1 MVVVGPVGGCISI
14 AVLASAYV
22 CGSRRHHHRT
32 TLQGTGASQMNAT
45 DVMLAEPGT
54 AQSESMADENVPAAP
69 PVPSFDYARVVEALA
84 GTPYMLTIAAQL
96 AAMLRARIGSG
107 GLAPNQPIPG
117 ESTLMRQYG
126 VARETARKAVRVLVA
141 EGLVYVVQGR
151 GAYVAA
157 RG

>member
-1 MVVVGPVGGCISI
+1 
-14 AVLASAYV
+14 
-22 CGSRRHHHRT
+22 
-32 TLQGTGASQMNAT
+32 MNAT

-54 AQSESMADENVPAAP
+54 ARSESMAGENVTAAP
-69 PVPSFDYARVVEALA
+69 AVPSFGYARVVAALA

-107 GLAPNQPIPG
+107 GLAPGQPVPG
-117 ESTLMRQYG
+117 ESALMRQYG
-126 VARETARKAVRVLVA
+126 VARETARTAVRALVA

-151 GAYVAA
+151 GAHVAA

>member
-1 MVVVGPVGGCISI
+1 MRGHTAGACISV
-14 AVLASAYV
+14 AWLASAYMSGS
-22 CGSRRHHHRT
+22 GSRCRT
-32 TLQGTGASQMNAT
+32 TLQRTDASQMNAT

-54 AQSESMADENVPAAP
+54 AQSQSIVDETVPHA
-69 PVPSFDYARVVEALA
+69 PVPSFDYARVVETLP

-96 AAMLRARIGSG
+96 AAMLRARIESG
-107 GLAPNQPIPG
+107 ELVPSQPIPD

-126 VARETARKAVRVLVA
+126 VARETARKAVRALVA
-141 EGLVYVVQGR
+141 EALVYAVPGR

>member
-1 MVVVGPVGGCISI
+1 
-14 AVLASAYV
+14 
-22 CGSRRHHHRT
+22 
-32 TLQGTGASQMNAT
+32 MNAT

-54 AQSESMADENVPAAP
+54 AQSQSMVDETVPPAP
-69 PVPSFDYARVVEALA
+69 PVPGFDYARVVEALP

-107 GLAPNQPIPG
+107 ELAPNQPIPD

-126 VARETARKAVRVLVA
+126 VARETARKAVRALVA
-141 EGLVYVVQGR
+141 EALVYVVPGR

-157 RG
+157 RR

>member
-1 MVVVGPVGGCISI
+1 
-14 AVLASAYV
+14 
-22 CGSRRHHHRT
+22 
-32 TLQGTGASQMNAT
+32 MNAT

-54 AQSESMADENVPAAP
+54 AQSESMVDGNVPDAP
-69 PVPSFDYARVVEALA
+69 PVPGFDYARVVEALP

-107 GLAPNQPIPG
+107 DLVPHQPIPG

-126 VARETARKAVRVLVA
+126 VARETAREAVRALVT
-141 EGLVYVVQGR
+141 EGLAYMVQGR

-157 RG
+157 RD

>member
-1 MVVVGPVGGCISI
+1 
-14 AVLASAYV
+14 
-22 CGSRRHHHRT
+22 
-32 TLQGTGASQMNAT
+32 MNAT

-54 AQSESMADENVPAAP
+54 AQSESMIDETVPDAP

-84 GTPYMLTIAAQL
+84 GTPHMLTIAAQL

-107 GLAPNQPIPG
+107 ELAPGQPIPG

-126 VARETARKAVRVLVA
+126 VARETARQAVRSLAA
-141 EGLVYVVQGR
+141 EGLVYVVQVR

-157 RG
+157 RD

>member
-1 MVVVGPVGGCISI
+1 M
-14 AVLASAYV
+14 ALLASAYTS
-22 CGSRRHHHRT
+22 GSRYRAALQRT
-32 TLQGTGASQMNAT
+32 DASQMNAT

-54 AQSESMADENVPAAP
+54 AQSQSMVDETVPQAP
-69 PVPSFDYARVVEALA
+69 PVPSFDYARVVEALP

-96 AAMLRARIGSG
+96 AAILRARIGSG
-107 GLAPNQPIPG
+107 DLVPNQPIPD

-126 VARETARKAVRVLVA
+126 VARETARKAVRALVA
-141 EGLVYVVQGR
+141 EALVYVVQGR

>member
-1 MVVVGPVGGCISI
+1 
-14 AVLASAYV
+14 
-22 CGSRRHHHRT
+22 
-32 TLQGTGASQMNAT
+32 MNAT

-54 AQSESMADENVPAAP
+54 AQGESMADESVPAAP
-69 PVPSFDYARVVEALA
+69 PVPSFGYARVVEAVA

-107 GLAPNQPIPG
+107 GLAPSQPVPG
-117 ESTLMRQYG
+117 EPTLMRQYG
-126 VARETARKAVRVLVA
+126 VARETARKAVRALVA
-141 EGLVYVVQGR
+141 DGLAYVVHGD